1 MSQKPGQ
8 APHIFT
14 PNTDPTAA
22 ENNPVGGAEAVSAA
36 GQTAVEVSTPPTPET
51 QESRELVGSGELPR
65 PTGEQ
70 SRARFFELRDRRENH
85 GFGNFMIVGKHAG
98 DLAALSRTLIS
109 RQSQPQYPLEDPLER
124 ARLTGQ
130 ISRVLT
136 QGKADPAE
144 VFNDFIDGG
153 VQRTVLLNLG
163 DILKGFSEANVSMVD
178 LSEPLT
184 RLASEAITDG
194 ETEPILSNIGA
205 FLEAGAAIDFANL
218 TSGPFWVDSAVPLL
232 QNLQSLSE
240 QGADIENLKQRIGDS
255 LNEALQKGYNLALFS
270 TPRSL
275 EIIEAKLGIEV
286 DRQKLGQNIV
296 KTLAA
301 SGALTD
307 SRLRHLK
314 NIGVNVEALD
324 IPTTSAG

>member
-14 PNTDPTAA
+14 PNTDPTAV
-22 ENNPVGGAEAVSAA
+22 ENNPVGGGQAVSAA

-70 SRARFFELRDRRENH
+70 SRARFFELRDRQNNRS
-85 GFGNFMIVGKHAG
+85 VRSDYQG
-98 DLAALSRTLIS
+98 DVQNLAALSRTLIS
-109 RQSQPQYPLEDPLER
+109 RQSRPQYPLEDPLER

-205 FLEAGAAIDFANL
+205 FLEAGAAID
-218 TSGPFWVDSAVPLL
+218 L
-232 QNLQSLSE
+232 Q
-240 QGADIENLKQRIGDS
+240 
-255 LNEALQKGYNLALFS
+255 
-270 TPRSL
+270 T
-275 EIIEAKLGIEV
+275 
-286 DRQKLGQNIV
+286 
-296 KTLAA
+296 
-301 SGALTD
+301 
-307 SRLRHLK
+307 
-314 NIGVNVEALD
+314 
-324 IPTTSAG
+324 